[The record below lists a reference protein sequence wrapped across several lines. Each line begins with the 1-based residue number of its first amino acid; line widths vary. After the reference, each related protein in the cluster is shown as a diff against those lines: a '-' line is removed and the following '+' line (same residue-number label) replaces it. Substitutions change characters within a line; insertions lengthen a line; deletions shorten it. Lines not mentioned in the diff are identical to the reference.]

1 MAINGGVF
9 GTVQIGD
16 YAFVVPSSNAQLAVE
31 TIPRAQGTIIKF
43 MGGGTQNLSL
53 NAWVVNFAAR
63 RRKEL
68 EEFFRDLEASLI
80 DESPATLTVNEVVYE
95 DCFYSSFSAGGS
107 SRHFDTFEVQFVRS
121 STGSVC

>member
-31 TIPRAQGTIIKF
+31 TIPRAQGTVIKF
-43 MGGGTQNLSL
+43 MGGGTQTLSL
-53 NAWVVNFAAR
+53 NAWVVNFVAR

-80 DESPATLTVNEVVYE
+80 DASPATLTVNGVTYV
-95 DCFYSSFSAGGS
+95 DTFYSSFAAGGS
-107 SRHFDTFEVQFVRS
+107 SRHFDTFVCEFLRS
-121 STGSVC
+121 STGSIC